1 MAVQRLIRPTLV
13 LAGGALVVAL
23 TAGCQ
28 GQFTANGSA
37 TDNSGSATVSAG
49 SSPSAALGGSTED
62 SGPTSTA
69 SAGTGA
75 TAAGDP
81 AAAQPP
87 ATAPHGS
94 GSASHTI
101 PECKAPNLKLSLG
114 AGQQAGAG
122 SDYPALQFTN
132 VSGHTCAIV
141 GFPGVSFVAGDNG
154 QQVGAPAVRVG
165 GIGRQIDLAPG
176 QMASAILQVANTQM
190 FPAQDCRPVSVRGL
204 RVYAPDD
211 TAAMFLAN
219 SPAATACS
227 ATAMPGGV
235 QLSVR
240 TITAGNGAQ

>member
-87 ATAPHGS
+87 ATA
-94 GSASHTI
+94 
-101 PECKAPNLKLSLG
+101 
-114 AGQQAGAG
+114 
-122 SDYPALQFTN
+122 
-132 VSGHTCAIV
+132 
-141 GFPGVSFVAGDNG
+141 
-154 QQVGAPAVRVG
+154 
-165 GIGRQIDLAPG
+165 LAPG

>member
-49 SSPSAALGGSTED
+49 SSPSAALGGSTAD

-75 TAAGDP
+75 PAAGDP
-81 AAAQPP
+81 AA
-87 ATAPHGS
+87 APHGS

-101 PECKAPNLKLSLG
+101 PECKAQNLKLSLG

-122 SDYPALQFTN
+122 SNYPALQFTN

-165 GIGRQIDLAPG
+165 GIGRQTDLAPG

-190 FPAQDCRPVSVRGL
+190 FPTQDCRPVPVRGL

-219 SPAATACS
+219 SPDATACS